1 MDQAGRFS
9 SWKLRESDIDL
20 FWKQKSWLSSKDS
33 PRVQFIGDGKGVAML
48 DESLGFRVHPGITN
62 APSVGNWDV
71 WEKIGLAAAEQD
83 VDEFCI
89 TGSYLVVM
97 GEKRNVAVYQVR
109 GVNRRFLGE
118 LRVKAEKA
126 FISSDEEWLCLQEE
140 SRVLFYNLKNLR
152 KAPWEI
158 KDVDPASELGF
169 VGSGHC
175 MAAIGTGRVLRI
187 WNPATREEEKINL
200 ASLAPEKRRLI
211 NGPRETAFPND
222 DGRVFLLRQTDDGGC
237 TKAGYIQMGTDGN
250 PMTLLPSQN
259 GQWWAMVSTP
269 ALNGSVGYRRVR
281 VALGKFGPTGKTDDA
296 GQAVWGYLHPEQD
309 DEKPR
314 QLENPKRD
322 GMSGVTPAVMAIS
335 PDNRWMVR
343 SNREGFDA
351 WQVSTGA
358 ILPNPAQS
366 GTIDP
371 ATRLEF
377 SPDGKWLISGH
388 ESGMVRCWKIM
399 GDAFILSSPIE
410 WNLHSTPIDSLVID
424 PNSAWCFCTT
434 KGEVSC
440 VPVDLGILMRVAE
453 RELP

>member
-1 MDQAGRFS
+1 
-9 SWKLRESDIDL
+9 
-20 FWKQKSWLSSKDS
+20 
-33 PRVQFIGDGKGVAML
+33 
-48 DESLGFRVHPGITN
+48 
-62 APSVGNWDV
+62 
-71 WEKIGLAAAEQD
+71 
-83 VDEFCI
+83 
-89 TGSYLVVM
+89 
-97 GEKRNVAVYQVR
+97 
-109 GVNRRFLGE
+109 
-118 LRVKAEKA
+118 
-126 FISSDEEWLCLQEE
+126 
-140 SRVLFYNLKNLR
+140 
-152 KAPWEI
+152 
-158 KDVDPASELGF
+158 
-169 VGSGHC
+169 
-175 MAAIGTGRVLRI
+175 
-187 WNPATREEEKINL
+187 
-200 ASLAPEKRRLI
+200 
-211 NGPRETAFPND
+211 
-222 DGRVFLLRQTDDGGC
+222 
-237 TKAGYIQMGTDGN
+237 MGTDGN